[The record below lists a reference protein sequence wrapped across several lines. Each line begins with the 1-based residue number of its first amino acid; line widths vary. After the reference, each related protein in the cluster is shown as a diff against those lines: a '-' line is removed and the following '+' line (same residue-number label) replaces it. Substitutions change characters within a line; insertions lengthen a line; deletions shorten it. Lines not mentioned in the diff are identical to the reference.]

1 MKQLIL
7 HIWRTEE
14 DMERELGKVARLR
27 AALKKADRT
36 IDVLLTGM
44 LLEGAIVVAA
54 IIIMS
59 VCLIIHAE

>member
-1 MKQLIL
+1 
-7 HIWRTEE
+7 
-14 DMERELGKVARLR
+14 MERELGKVARLR